1 MKIGIIGTRGIPN
14 NYGGLEQFA
23 ERVSVLLVKR
33 GFEVYAYNPHFHPYQ
48 KNEFQDVH
56 VVHKWSP
63 EKQIGTAGNFIYDYL
78 CLNDAIKKR
87 CDIVLACGY
96 TTMSISYLVSP
107 IKKTRLVTNID
118 GMEWWRSK
126 FSPSVQKLT
135 KWFEKIA
142 IKKSYALISDNLGIE
157 EYVREAFGLDSYF
170 IPYGADKNEVIDES
184 VLAKFN
190 LTKQSY
196 NIMVCRLE
204 PENNIEII
212 LDGVAKS
219 KSPTPMYI
227 AAGTDHK
234 YAKYLIEKY
243 RPYPKIIFMGWVSG
257 QGLLNNLRNL
267 SALYFHGHSVG
278 GTNPSLLEAMAGGAL
293 IAAHGNKF
301 NRHVLGE
308 NAFYF
313 MNADEVAAI
322 IDNYETLNQQR
333 EKLVKNNLD
342 KIDTFYNWDNIAD
355 MYAKMF
361 KEVASGKLTYKL

>member
-14 NYGGLEQFA
+14 YYGGLEQFA

-33 GFEVYAYNPHFHPYQ
+33 GFEVYTYSPNFHPYQ
-48 KNEFQDVH
+48 KSEYMGVH
-56 VVHKWSP
+56 VIHKWSP
-63 EKQIGTAGNFIYDYL
+63 EKKIGTAGNFIYDYL
-78 CLNDAIKKR
+78 CLNDAIKR
-87 CDIVLACGY
+87 GCDVVLACGY
-96 TTMSISYLVSP
+96 TTMSVSYFVSP
-107 IKKTRLVTNID
+107 IRKTKLVTNID

-126 FSPSVQKLT
+126 FSPTVQKLT

-142 IKKSYALISDNLGIE
+142 IEKSYALISDNVGIE
-157 EYVREAFGLDSYF
+157 DYVKESFGLNSYF
-170 IPYGADKNEVIDES
+170 IPYGADKNEKIDES
-184 VLAKFN
+184 VLKKFG
-190 LTKQSY
+190 LEKYQY

-219 KSPTPMYI
+219 KSPTKMYI

-234 YAKYLIEKY
+234 YAQYLIDRYKST
-243 RPYPKIIFMGWVSG
+243 PKIIFLGWVAG
-257 QGLLNNLRNL
+257 QGLLNNLRNF

-301 NRHVLGE
+301 NKHVLDAD
-308 NAFYF
+308 AFYF
-313 MNADEVAAI
+313 MNAEEVAAI
-322 IDNYETLNQQR
+322 LDNYEKLNEHR
-333 EKLVKNNLD
+333 ATFVKDNLD
-342 KIDTFYNWDNIAD
+342 KIDNFYNWENITS

-361 KEVASGKLTYKL
+361 TEVAAGKMTFKV